1 MKNSTHTSLAL
12 GLALLLCASITTR
25 TSAQLPRIVVDG
37 VGAPQVFSD
46 LTEAIL
52 AAPENSNIYLSGGSF
67 LVPGGFALDKTLHFV
82 GAGVHTDSTNV
93 TGATILCAT
102 GSAHF
107 ALTSGASGSSFTG
120 IWFNTD
126 ANPTISLGTGAG
138 DQVVTDVD
146 FLRCMFKNGVRLGI
160 EEPSGSTS
168 AFTECIFH
176 GWFVG
181 MGGTSV
187 VNRCIFDYT
196 PGTGGTITIFRPIGL
211 TLLNS
216 VILGGKTD
224 ACENAVISNCVFT
237 RQGSGAIWQ
246 SNNTTVSNCI
256 FTHSLIFSNMT
267 GGVENNNI
275 LNQPAASVFV
285 NEADGQYQF
294 TDDVHLAGGSPGAG
308 AGSDGNDIGLYG
320 SASPYKPGGVPH
332 VPHYQRLHIASGTNA
347 SGNLPVTV
355 KVAAQPD

>member
-1 MKNSTHTSLAL
+1 MRTSTLSHFAHGIAVIA
-12 GLALLLCASITTR
+12 GLAWAAQTN
-25 TSAQLPRIVVDG
+25 AQLPRIVVDG
-37 VGAPQVFSD
+37 ITAPQVFSD

-52 AAPENSNIYLSGGSF
+52 AAPENSDIYLSGGSF

-82 GAGVHTDSTNV
+82 GAGIHTDSTNV

-102 GSAHF
+102 GSGHF

-126 ANPTISLGTGAG
+126 ANPTISLGTGPG

-187 VNRCIFDYT
+187 VNRCIFDYI

-224 ACENAVISNCVFT
+224 ACQNAVISNCVFT

-246 SNNTTVSNCI
+246 SDNSVVSNCL
-256 FTHSLIFSNMT
+256 FSYSEIFSNMT
-267 GGVENNNI
+267 GGVAIDNI
-275 LNQPAASVFV
+275 LNQAAATIFV
-285 NEADGQYQF
+285 YELDGQYQF
-294 TDDVHLAGGSPGAG
+294 TDDLHLAGGSPGTG
-308 AGSDGNDIGLYG
+308 AGGDGNDIGLYG
-320 SASPYKPGGVPH
+320 SDSPYKPGGVPH
-332 VPHYQRLHIASGTNA
+332 VPHISRMDAVTGTDA
-347 SGNLPVTV
+347 SGNLPVSV
-355 KVAAQPD
+355 RVAAQPN